1 MAHRTRVKICG
12 ITRLDDALLAERL
25 GVDALGFVFC
35 PASARY
41 IAPAEARLI
50 ADRLPSFITCVG
62 LFLDAT
68 VAEIEAA
75 LDAIPALVPQF
86 HGRESPA
93 DCERYGR
100 PYLKAIGVGGG
111 DQHLA
116 AVTDRLAEY
125 KNASAFLFDSN
136 EPGQLGGTGHVFDWR
151 MLDKN
156 MSRPLILAGGLNVH
170 NVAAAI
176 QQVRPWAVDVSSGVE
191 AARGIKD
198 ADALRAFTAAV
209 AEADGLIAE
218 TARSGTARVDTAGAD
233 TTGTDTTGADKN
245 QA

>member
-35 PASARY
+35 TASARY

-50 ADRLPSFITCVG
+50 INRLPSFISCVG

-68 VAEIEAA
+68 VAEIEMA
-75 LDAIPALVPQF
+75 LEAIPVLVPQF

-93 DCERYGR
+93 DCERYDR

-111 DQHLA
+111 DQRSAEMTDKLA
-116 AVTDRLAEY
+116 GY

-151 MLDKN
+151 KLDRN

-176 QQVRPWAVDVSSGVE
+176 QQVGPWAVDVSSGVE

-209 AEADGLIAE
+209 AEADGLKAD
-218 TARSGTARVDTAGAD
+218 TPGSGTARVDT
-233 TTGTDTTGADKN
+233 TGTDTTDADTNGADKN

>member
-12 ITRLDDALLAERL
+12 ITRLDDALLAEQL

-41 IAPAEARLI
+41 ITPVEAQLI
-50 ADRLPSFITCVG
+50 TDRLPSFITCVG

-111 DQHLA
+111 DQRLGE
-116 AVTDRLAEY
+116 VTDRLAEY

-136 EPGQLGGTGHVFDWR
+136 EPGQLGGTGHVFDWCK
-151 MLDKN
+151 LDKN

-191 AARGIKD
+191 AAKGIKD
-198 ADALRAFTAAV
+198 AEALRAFSAAV
-209 AEADGLIAE
+209 DEADGRAAD
-218 TARSGTARVDTAGAD
+218 TARSGTARVDTAG
-233 TTGTDTTGADKN
+233 TDTAGADKN